1 MDSYY
6 KYHVF
11 FCLNQRDP
19 GAERPSCANCNA
31 QAMQE
36 HAKKRVKQ
44 LGLAGPGQVRINK
57 AGCLERCELGPALVV
72 YPEGVWYTYVDESD
86 IDEIVDSHLVNGKDR
101 RASENRSINLAMNVH
116 TKKYLIDGPVGKI
129 EVALDL
135 PDDMRENGAAPR
147 GIALVAHPHPLF
159 GGTMDNKVAQTL
171 ARTLVQLNYVTY
183 RSNFRGVGETQGEHD
198 AGIGERDDLRA
209 VLDHM
214 RAQAGQGDLPLVLAG
229 FSFGTFVLSHVA
241 AKLREEGQAI
251 ERIVFVGTA
260 ASRWEVAPV
269 PENTLVIHGETDET
283 VPIQSVYDWARP
295 QELPVVVIPGAE
307 HFLHRKLHVLK
318 RIIVDAWR

>member
-1 MDSYY
+1 
-6 KYHVF
+6 
-11 FCLNQRDP
+11 
-19 GAERPSCANCNA
+19 
-31 QAMQE
+31 
-36 HAKKRVKQ
+36 
-44 LGLAGPGQVRINK
+44 
-57 AGCLERCELGPALVV
+57 
-72 YPEGVWYTYVDESD
+72 
-86 IDEIVDSHLVNGKDR
+86 
-101 RASENRSINLAMNVH
+101 MNSN

-135 PDDMRENGAAPR
+135 PDDVRENGAAPR

-183 RSNFRGVGETQGEHD
+183 RSNFRGVGQTDGEHD

-209 VLDHM
+209 VLEHM
-214 RAQAGQGDLPLVLAG
+214 RTEGEYGDLPLVLAG

-241 AKLREEGQAI
+241 AALVDEGQEI
-251 ERIVFVGTA
+251 ERVVFVGTA
-260 ASRWEVAPV
+260 ASRWDVAPV
-269 PENTLVIHGETDET
+269 PESTLVIHGELDET

-295 QELPVVVIPGAE
+295 QELPIVVIPGAE

>member
-1 MDSYY
+1 
-6 KYHVF
+6 
-11 FCLNQRDP
+11 
-19 GAERPSCANCNA
+19 
-31 QAMQE
+31 
-36 HAKKRVKQ
+36 
-44 LGLAGPGQVRINK
+44 
-57 AGCLERCELGPALVV
+57 
-72 YPEGVWYTYVDESD
+72 
-86 IDEIVDSHLVNGKDR
+86 
-101 RASENRSINLAMNVH
+101 MNVH
-116 TKKYLIDGPVGKI
+116 TEQFLIDGPVGKI

-135 PDDMRENGAAPR
+135 PDETRENGAAPR

-159 GGTMDNKVAQTL
+159 GGTMDNKVAVTL
-171 ARTLVQLNYVTY
+171 VRTLVQLNYVTY
-183 RSNFRGVGETQGEHD
+183 RSNFRGVGQTEGEHD
-198 AGIGERDDLRA
+198 AGIGERHDLRA
-209 VLDHM
+209 VLDYM
-214 RAQAGQGDLPLVLAG
+214 RAQPGLAG

-241 AKLREEGQAI
+241 ARLVEEGQAI

-269 PENTLVIHGETDET
+269 PENTLVIHGETDDT

>member
-1 MDSYY
+1 
-6 KYHVF
+6 
-11 FCLNQRDP
+11 
-19 GAERPSCANCNA
+19 
-31 QAMQE
+31 
-36 HAKKRVKQ
+36 
-44 LGLAGPGQVRINK
+44 
-57 AGCLERCELGPALVV
+57 
-72 YPEGVWYTYVDESD
+72 
-86 IDEIVDSHLVNGKDR
+86 
-101 RASENRSINLAMNVH
+101 MNVN

-135 PDDMRENGAAPR
+135 PDDVRDKGAAPR

-183 RSNFRGVGETQGEHD
+183 RSNFRGVGQTQGEHD
-198 AGIGERDDLRA
+198 AGVGERDDLCA
-209 VLDHM
+209 VLEHM
-214 RAQAGQGDLPLVLAG
+214 RADADYGDLPLVLAG
-229 FSFGTFVLSHVA
+229 FSFGTVVLSHVA
-241 AKLREEGQAI
+241 AKLRDEGQEI

-260 ASRWEVAPV
+260 ASRWDVAPV
-269 PENTLVIHGETDET
+269 PESTLVIHGEVDET

-307 HFLHRKLHVLK
+307 HFLHRKLHILK

>member
-1 MDSYY
+1 
-6 KYHVF
+6 
-11 FCLNQRDP
+11 
-19 GAERPSCANCNA
+19 
-31 QAMQE
+31 
-36 HAKKRVKQ
+36 
-44 LGLAGPGQVRINK
+44 
-57 AGCLERCELGPALVV
+57 
-72 YPEGVWYTYVDESD
+72 
-86 IDEIVDSHLVNGKDR
+86 
-101 RASENRSINLAMNVH
+101 MNNH
-116 TKKYLIDGPVGKI
+116 TKQFLIDGPVGKI

-135 PDDMRENGAAPR
+135 PDDVRENGAAPR

-159 GGTMDNKVAQTL
+159 GGTMDNKVAVTL
-171 ARTLVQLNYVTY
+171 VRTLTQLNYVTY
-183 RSNFRGVGETQGEHD
+183 RSNFRGVGKTEGEHD

-209 VLDHM
+209 VLDYM
-214 RAQAGQGDLPLVLAG
+214 RAQPGQADLPLVLAG

-241 AKLREEGQAI
+241 ARLVAEGQAI
-251 ERIVFVGTA
+251 ERMVFVGTA

-269 PENTLVIHGETDET
+269 PENTLVVHGETDDT

>member
-1 MDSYY
+1 
-6 KYHVF
+6 
-11 FCLNQRDP
+11 
-19 GAERPSCANCNA
+19 
-31 QAMQE
+31 
-36 HAKKRVKQ
+36 
-44 LGLAGPGQVRINK
+44 
-57 AGCLERCELGPALVV
+57 
-72 YPEGVWYTYVDESD
+72 
-86 IDEIVDSHLVNGKDR
+86 
-101 RASENRSINLAMNVH
+101 MNVH

-129 EVALDL
+129 EVAVDA
-135 PDDMRENGAAPR
+135 PDASRDGGAAPR

-171 ARTLVQLNYVTY
+171 ARTLVQLNYITY
-183 RSNFRGVGETQGEHD
+183 RSNFRGVGETQGTHD

-214 RAQAGQGDLPLVLAG
+214 REQPGHAELPLVLAG

-241 AKLREEGQAI
+241 ARLREEGQEV
-251 ERIVFVGTA
+251 ERMVFVGTA

-269 PENTLVIHGETDET
+269 PENTLVIHGETDDT
-283 VPIQSVYDWARP
+283 VPIQSVFDWAQP

-307 HFLHRKLHVLK
+307 HFLHRKLHILK

>member
-1 MDSYY
+1 
-6 KYHVF
+6 
-11 FCLNQRDP
+11 
-19 GAERPSCANCNA
+19 
-31 QAMQE
+31 
-36 HAKKRVKQ
+36 
-44 LGLAGPGQVRINK
+44 
-57 AGCLERCELGPALVV
+57 
-72 YPEGVWYTYVDESD
+72 
-86 IDEIVDSHLVNGKDR
+86 
-101 RASENRSINLAMNVH
+101 MNVH
-116 TKKYLIDGPVGKI
+116 TQKYLIDGPVGKI

-135 PDDMRENGAAPR
+135 PDDMRENRAAPR

-183 RSNFRGVGETQGEHD
+183 RSNFRGVGETQGE
-198 AGIGERDDLRA
+198 
-209 VLDHM
+209 
-214 RAQAGQGDLPLVLAG
+214 
-229 FSFGTFVLSHVA
+229 
-241 AKLREEGQAI
+241 AI
-251 ERIVFVGTA
+251 ERMVFVGTA